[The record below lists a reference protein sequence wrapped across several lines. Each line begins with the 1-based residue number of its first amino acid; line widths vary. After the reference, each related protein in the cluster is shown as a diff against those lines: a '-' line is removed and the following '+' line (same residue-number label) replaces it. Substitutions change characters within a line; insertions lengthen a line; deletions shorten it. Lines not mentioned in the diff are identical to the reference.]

1 MNTYCSNCDVEF
13 DYYDHELLDDSDGT
27 LTIKYTGHCPCCD
40 KKVQWIEK
48 YQFVETPW
56 VQRI

>member
-13 DYYDHELLDDSDGT
+13 DYYDHELLDDSDGI
-27 LTIKYTGHCPCCD
+27 LKIKYTGRCPCCD
-40 KKVQWIEK
+40 KKVQWIEE
-48 YQFVETPW
+48 YQFIETPW